1 MVTHEKLLH
10 SLQQKYEQRLWY
22 LEVIAVHPSLQSR
35 GIGRKVMQCILEHA
49 KGEPIYLECTQEEN
63 LGFYK
68 KLGFSVIE
76 EIVLSDDDCNDEDA
90 TVKYW
95 AMIRTGDFVQ

>member
-35 GIGRKVMQCILEHA
+35 GIGRKVMQCILEYA
-49 KGEPIYLECTQEEN
+49 KGEPIYLECTQEGN